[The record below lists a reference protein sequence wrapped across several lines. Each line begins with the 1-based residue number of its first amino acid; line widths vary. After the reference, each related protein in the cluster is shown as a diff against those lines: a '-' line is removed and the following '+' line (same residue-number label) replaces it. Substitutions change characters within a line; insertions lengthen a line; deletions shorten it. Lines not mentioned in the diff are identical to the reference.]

1 MRRLKHLIDKTLGT
15 YVLVNLL
22 CWGVGTGV
30 MFLLYNLHI
39 GGYWLSSACNY
50 LIGGTMGYFLNRR
63 YTFHSTGKRGVELVK
78 YIAHM
83 LVCYF
88 VAYTLAPRLCAGLEE
103 RFSLH
108 VAGNV
113 SLTVGMVLFSV
124 LNYLG
129 QRYVVFRRAPK
140 ADEQPDAGAPH
151 K

>member
-15 YVLVNLL
+15 YVLVNSL

-39 GGYWLSSACNY
+39 GGYWFASACNY

-63 YTFHSTGKRGVELVK
+63 YTFHSTGKQVQEAVK
-78 YIAHM
+78 YVAHM

-88 VAYTLAPRLCAGLEE
+88 IAYTLAPRLCAGLEA

-108 VAGNV
+108 AAGNV
-113 SLTVGMVLFSV
+113 SLMVGVVLFAV
-124 LNYLG
+124 LNYFG
-129 QRYVVFRRAPK
+129 QRYVVFRRP
-140 ADEQPDAGAPH
+140 QPAREKEDGGAPRA
-151 K
+151 